1 MWEPPTLAPQAKQPA
16 GWQATNSWHT
26 GRLDSVKAM
35 NQFFD
40 TIGGLPLHPLTVH
53 AASVL
58 IPLSAL
64 ALVLLVFVPKW
75 RKAYFPLTIG
85 ALAVSVGLAFAA
97 KQSGEALA
105 ARVGN
110 PADHQALGDLLFP
123 ASIGLFALGL
133 AFYFFTKTET
143 KTPKWTLQLAGGLS
157 TAAVA
162 GVVVLSVLV
171 GHSGAEATWGNRL
184 TANPVEELVAPTEP
198 VPGATDGSTGGTTG
212 GTSNGG
218 ITVAEVLKHNT
229 ATDCWSVVNG
239 NVYDLTSYVSTH
251 AGGEAVIK
259 AICGKDGTKSFSG
272 QHAGEAKP
280 KTDLSSLLVGALAT
294 SSSSGGASSGSG
306 TTGTAPGLGTTVALT
321 AAEVLKHSTGTDCW
335 SVIKGEVYDLTAYV
349 KDHPGGASLIKAICG
364 LDGSAAFAGE
374 HAGAAKPKNILAAFA
389 LGPLVAGSKLPEAQ
403 VQYDEDEDEEGDD

>member
-1 MWEPPTLAPQAKQPA
+1 
-16 GWQATNSWHT
+16 
-26 GRLDSVKAM
+26 M

-58 IPLSAL
+58 IPLSAI

-75 RKAYFPLTIG
+75 RKAYLPLTVG

-105 ARVGN
+105 ARVGT
-110 PADHQALGDLLFP
+110 PADHQELGDLLFP

-133 AFYFFTKTET
+133 AFYFFTKT
-143 KTPKWTLQLAGGLS
+143 KNPKWTLQLAGGLS

-171 GHSGAEATWGNRL
+171 GHSGAEATWGNRIAA
-184 TANPVEELVAPTEP
+184 TAADELVAPTDP
-198 VPGATDGSTGGTTG
+198 VPGTDGTTGGTTG
-212 GTSNGG
+212 GTSDGG

-229 ATDCWSVVNG
+229 VSDCWSVVNG
-239 NVYDLTSYVSTH
+239 NVYDLTSYVSNH
-251 AGGEAVIK
+251 KGGAAVIT
-259 AICGKDGTKSFSG
+259 AICGKDGTKAFSG
-272 QHAGEAKP
+272 QHAGASKP
-280 KTDLSSLLVGALAT
+280 NADLSSLLVGPLSAAGSSSG
-294 SSSSGGASSGSG
+294 SSSSAALPG
-306 TTGTAPGLGTTVALT
+306 TGTTVALT
-321 AAEVLKHSTGTDCW
+321 SAEVQKHNTGTDCW

-349 KDHPGGASLIKAICG
+349 KDHPGGAALIKAICG

-403 VQYDEDEDEEGDD
+403 VQYDEDEDEDEEGDDD

>member
-1 MWEPPTLAPQAKQPA
+1 
-16 GWQATNSWHT
+16 
-26 GRLDSVKAM
+26 M

-58 IPLSAL
+58 IPLSAI

-123 ASIGLFALGL
+123 ASIGLFFLGL
-133 AFYFFTKTET
+133 AFYFFTKT
-143 KTPKWTLQLAGGLS
+143 KNPKWTLQLAGGLS

-162 GVVVLSVLV
+162 GVVILSVLV
-171 GHSGAEATWGNRL
+171 GHSGAEATWGNRIAA
-184 TANPVEELVAPTEP
+184 TAADELVAPTDP
-198 VPGATDGSTGGTTG
+198 VPGPDGTTGGTTG
-212 GTSNGG
+212 GTSDGG

-229 ATDCWSVVNG
+229 VSDCWSVVNG
-239 NVYDLTSYVSTH
+239 NVYDLTSYVSNH
-251 AGGEAVIK
+251 KGGAAVIT
-259 AICGKDGTKSFSG
+259 AICGKDGTKAFSG
-272 QHAGEAKP
+272 QHAGASKP
-280 KTDLSSLLVGALAT
+280 NADLSSLLVGPLSAAGSSSG
-294 SSSSGGASSGSG
+294 SSSSAALPG
-306 TTGTAPGLGTTVALT
+306 TGTTVALT
-321 AAEVLKHSTGTDCW
+321 SAEVQKHNTGTDCW

-349 KDHPGGASLIKAICG
+349 KDHPGGAALIKAICG

-403 VQYDEDEDEEGDD
+403 VQYDEDEDEDEEGDDD

>member
-1 MWEPPTLAPQAKQPA
+1 
-16 GWQATNSWHT
+16 
-26 GRLDSVKAM
+26 M

-58 IPLSAL
+58 IPLSAI

-75 RKAYFPLTIG
+75 RKAYLPLTVG

-110 PADHQALGDLLFP
+110 PADHQELGDLLFP
-123 ASIGLFALGL
+123 ASIGLFFLGL
-133 AFYFFTKTET
+133 AFYFFTTT
-143 KTPKWTLQLAGGLS
+143 KNPKWTLQLAGGLS
-157 TAAVA
+157 TSAVA
-162 GVVVLSVLV
+162 GVVILSVLV
-171 GHSGAEATWGNRL
+171 GHSGAEATWGNRIAA
-184 TANPVEELVAPTEP
+184 TGADELVAPTD
-198 VPGATDGSTGGTTG
+198 PGTGTTDGTTG
-212 GTSNGG
+212 GTSDGG

-229 ATDCWSVVNG
+229 AADCWSVVNG

-259 AICGKDGTKSFSG
+259 AICGKDGTKAFSG
-272 QHAGEAKP
+272 QHAGASLP
-280 KTDLSSLLVGALAT
+280 NADLASLIVGPLSAAGTSSG
-294 SSSSGGASSGSG
+294 SSSSGALPG
-306 TTGTAPGLGTTVALT
+306 TGTTVALT
-321 AAEVLKHSTGTDCW
+321 AAEVLKHSTATDCW

-364 LDGSAAFAGE
+364 LDGSSSFASE

-389 LGPLVAGSKLPEAQ
+389 LGPLASGSTLPEAT
-403 VQYDEDEDEEGDD
+403 VRGEDEDEDEEGDED

>member
-1 MWEPPTLAPQAKQPA
+1 
-16 GWQATNSWHT
+16 
-26 GRLDSVKAM
+26 
-35 NQFFD
+35 
-40 TIGGLPLHPLTVH
+40 
-53 AASVL
+53 
-58 IPLSAL
+58 
-64 ALVLLVFVPKW
+64 
-75 RKAYFPLTIG
+75 
-85 ALAVSVGLAFAA
+85 VSVGLAFAA

-105 ARVGN
+105 ARVGT
-110 PADHQALGDLLFP
+110 PADHQELGDLLFP

-133 AFYFFTKTET
+133 AFYFITKT
-143 KTPKWTLQLAGGLS
+143 KNPKWTLQLAGGLS

-162 GVVVLSVLV
+162 GVVILSVLV

-198 VPGATDGSTGGTTG
+198 APGATDGSTG

-259 AICGKDGTKSFSG
+259 AICGKDGSKSFSG
-272 QHAGEAKP
+272 QHAGATKP
-280 KTDLSSLLVGALAT
+280 NADLSSLLVGALAT
-294 SSSSGGASSGSG
+294 SSSSGDTSSGSG
-306 TTGTAPGLGTTVALT
+306 TTGTTPGLGTTVALT

-335 SVIKGEVYDLTAYV
+335 SVIKGEVYDLTSYV

-364 LDGSAAFAGE
+364 KDGSTSFASQ
-374 HAGAAKPKNILAAFA
+374 HAGAATPKNILAAFA
-389 LGPLVAGSKLPEAQ
+389 LGPLASGSTLPEAT
-403 VQYDEDEDEEGDD
+403 VRGEDEDEDDD

>member
-1 MWEPPTLAPQAKQPA
+1 
-16 GWQATNSWHT
+16 
-26 GRLDSVKAM
+26 M

-58 IPLSAL
+58 IPLSAI

-110 PADHQALGDLLFP
+110 PGEHQALGDLLFP
-123 ASIGLFALGL
+123 ASIGLFFLGL
-133 AFYFFTKTET
+133 AFYFFTKT
-143 KTPKWTLQLAGGLS
+143 KNPKWTLQLAGGLS

-162 GVVVLSVLV
+162 GVVILSVLV
-171 GHSGAEATWGNRL
+171 GHSGAEATWGNRIAA
-184 TANPVEELVAPTEP
+184 TQADELVAPTDP
-198 VPGATDGSTGGTTG
+198 TPGAIDGTTDGTNGTPVD
-212 GTSNGG
+212 GG

-229 ATDCWSVVNG
+229 QADCWSVVNG
-239 NVYDLTSYVSTH
+239 NVYDLTSYISQH
-251 AGGEAVIK
+251 KGGEAVIK

-280 KTDLSSLLVGALAT
+280 KTDLSSLLVGPLAAA
-294 SSSSGGASSGSG
+294 GASSGSSAG
-306 TTGTAPGLGTTVALT
+306 ATGTAPGPGTTVALT
-321 AAEVLKHSTGTDCW
+321 SAEVLKHSTGTDCW
-335 SVIKGEVYDLTAYV
+335 SVIKGEVYDLTSYV
-349 KDHPGGASLIKAICG
+349 KDHPGGANLIKAICG
-364 LDGSAAFAGE
+364 KDGSAAFAGE

-389 LGPLVAGSKLPEAQ
+389 LGPLVAGETLPEAQ
-403 VQYDEDEDEEGDD
+403 VQYDEDEDEEGDDD

>member
-1 MWEPPTLAPQAKQPA
+1 
-16 GWQATNSWHT
+16 
-26 GRLDSVKAM
+26 M

-58 IPLSAL
+58 IPLSAI

-75 RKAYFPLTIG
+75 QKAYLPLTIG

-110 PADHQALGDLLFP
+110 PGEHQALGDLLFP
-123 ASIGLFALGL
+123 ASIGLFFLGL
-133 AFYFFTKTET
+133 AFYFFTKT
-143 KTPKWTLQLAGGLS
+143 KNPKWTLQLAGGLS

-162 GVVVLSVLV
+162 GVVILSVLV
-171 GHSGAEATWGNRL
+171 GHSGAEATWGNRIAA
-184 TANPVEELVAPTEP
+184 TVADELVAPTDP
-198 VPGATDGSTGGTTG
+198 ATGTDGTTGGTTG
-212 GTSNGG
+212 GTSDGG

-229 ATDCWSVVNG
+229 VSDCWSVVNG
-239 NVYDLTSYVSTH
+239 NVYDLTSYLSTH

-259 AICGKDGTKSFSG
+259 AICGKDGTKAFSG
-272 QHAGEAKP
+272 QHAGAAKP
-280 KTDLSSLLVGALAT
+280 NADLSSLLVGPLSAAG
-294 SSSSGGASSGSG
+294 SGTSSGSG
-306 TTGTAPGLGTTVALT
+306 SAGALPGTGTTVALNSS
-321 AAEVLKHSTGTDCW
+321 EVQKHSTATDCW

-364 LDGSAAFAGE
+364 LDGSTSFASQ

-389 LGPLVAGSKLPEAQ
+389 LGPLVAGGTLPEAT
-403 VQYDEDEDEEGDD
+403 VRGDEEGDEEGDDD

>member
-1 MWEPPTLAPQAKQPA
+1 MWEPPTLEPLAKWSA
-16 GWQATNSWHT
+16 GWQAVDSWHT
-26 GRLDSVKAM
+26 GGGPKFKVM

-75 RKAYFPLTIG
+75 RKAYLPLTVG

-110 PADHQALGDLLFP
+110 PADHQELGDLLFP
-123 ASIGLFALGL
+123 ASIGLFFLGA
-133 AFYFFTKTET
+133 AFYFFTKT
-143 KTPKWTLQLAGGLS
+143 KNPKWTLQLAGGLS

-162 GVVVLSVLV
+162 GVVILSVLV
-171 GHSGAEATWGNRL
+171 GHSGAEATWGNRIEA
-184 TANPVEELVAPTEP
+184 TAASELVAPTD
-198 VPGATDGSTGGTTG
+198 PGTGTTDGTTGGTTG
-212 GTSNGG
+212 GTSDGG
-218 ITVAEVLKHNT
+218 ITVAEVLKHYT
-229 ATDCWSVVNG
+229 AADCWSVVNG
-239 NVYDLTSYVSTH
+239 NVYDLTSYVATH

-259 AICGKDGTKSFSG
+259 AICGKDGTKAFSG
-272 QHAGEAKP
+272 QHAGASKP
-280 KTDLSSLLVGALAT
+280 NADLSSLLVGALSAAGSSSG
-294 SSSSGGASSGSG
+294 SSSSGALPG
-306 TTGTAPGLGTTVALT
+306 TGTTVALT
-321 AAEVLKHSTGTDCW
+321 AAEVLKHSTATDCW

-364 LDGSAAFAGE
+364 LDGSTSFVSE
-374 HAGAAKPKNILAAFA
+374 HAGAAKPKNIMAAFA
-389 LGPLVAGSKLPEAQ
+389 LGPLASGTTLPEAT
-403 VQYDEDEDEEGDD
+403 VRGEDEDEDEEEDDD

>member
-1 MWEPPTLAPQAKQPA
+1 
-16 GWQATNSWHT
+16 
-26 GRLDSVKAM
+26 M
-35 NQFFD
+35 NEFFD

-58 IPLSAL
+58 IPLSAI

-75 RKAYFPLTIG
+75 RKAYLSLTIG

-110 PADHQALGDLLFP
+110 PAIHQQLGDLLFP

-198 VPGATDGSTGGTTG
+198 GSGASDGSTGGTTG

-218 ITVAEVLKHNT
+218 ITVAEVLKHNS

-251 AGGEAVIK
+251 AGGEAVIN

-272 QHAGEAKP
+272 QHAGEVKP

-294 SSSSGGASSGSG
+294 SSSSGGPSSGSG
-306 TTGTAPGLGTTVALT
+306 TTGTTPGLGTTVALT
-321 AAEVLKHSTGTDCW
+321 AEEVLRHSTATDCW

-349 KDHPGGASLIKAICG
+349 KDHPGGAALIKAICG

-374 HAGAAKPKNILAAFA
+374 HAGAATPKNLLAAFA
-389 LGPLVAGSKLPEAQ
+389 LGPLASGSKLPEAQ
-403 VQYDEDEDEEGDD
+403 VQYDEDEDEDEEGDVD

>member
-1 MWEPPTLAPQAKQPA
+1 
-16 GWQATNSWHT
+16 
-26 GRLDSVKAM
+26 M

-58 IPLSAL
+58 IPLSAI

-75 RKAYFPLTIG
+75 RKAYLPLTVG

-143 KTPKWTLQLAGGLS
+143 KTPKWTLQLAGGFS

-184 TANPVEELVAPTEP
+184 VANQAEELVAPTDP
-198 VPGATDGSTGGTTG
+198 ATGSTDGAADGATGGTG
-212 GTSNGG
+212 GTSDGG
-218 ITVAEVLKHNT
+218 ITVAEVLKHNS
-229 ATDCWSVVNG
+229 ASDCWSVVNG
-239 NVYDLTSYVSTH
+239 NVYDLTSYVSKH
-251 AGGEAVIK
+251 KGGEAVIK

-272 QHAGEAKP
+272 QHSGEAKP
-280 KTDLSSLLVGALAT
+280 QTDLSSLLVGPLAA
-294 SSSSGGASSGSG
+294 SGTSSGSSAGATG
-306 TTGTAPGLGTTVALT
+306 TTPGLGITVALT
-321 AAEVLKHSTGTDCW
+321 AAEIQKHSTGSDCW

-349 KDHPGGASLIKAICG
+349 KDHPGGANLIKAICG
-364 LDGSAAFAGE
+364 KDGSAAFAGE

-389 LGPLVAGSKLPEAQ
+389 LGPLVAGATLPEAQ
-403 VQYDEDEDEEGDD
+403 VQYDEDEDEDEDEEGDDD